1 MGGYMESILKV
12 DNLNYAYKD
21 RIIFENLSLNIKKSE
36 WVCICGCNGCGKS
49 TLIKI
54 LTGIIKTDE
63 NITVCNY
70 NLKTN
75 LYDVRRNIGVVFSDI
90 DNMFLCETVRDD
102 LIYVLEN
109 LGFNTNEIDRRID
122 EVSKYLG
129 IGEFLDL
136 PASFL
141 SGGEKSLC
149 ALGIAIVGRP
159 RILFLDEAFSMI
171 DNSKKIEIFK
181 YLKKLNKDGLTIVNV
196 THDLSEAYFCDRV
209 IVISNKRV
217 ILSCKPVTVFKKDK
231 VLKSC
236 GIGIPFE
243 IELSSKLMLY
253 GLIPNLEVDI
263 RDLVEVIWK

>member
-12 DNLNYAYKD
+12 DNLSYAYKD

-36 WVCICGCNGCGKS
+36 WVTICGCNGCGKS

-63 NITVCNY
+63 NITICNY

-75 LYDVRRNIGVVFSDI
+75 LYDIRRNSGVVFTDI

-109 LGFNTNEIDRRID
+109 LGFNTHGIDNRID

-171 DNSKKIEIFK
+171 DNSRKIEIFK

-196 THDLSEAYFCDRV
+196 THDLSEAYFSDRV

-217 ILSCKPVTVFKKDK
+217 VLSGKPVTVFKKDK
-231 VLKSC
+231 VLKGA

-253 GLIPNLEVDI
+253 GLVPNLEVDI

>member
-1 MGGYMESILKV
+1 MESILKV
-12 DNLNYAYKD
+12 DSLNYAYKD
-21 RIIFENLSLNIKKSE
+21 RIIFENLSLNIKKAE

-49 TLIKI
+49 TLIKL

-63 NITVCNY
+63 NITICNY
-70 NLKTN
+70 ELKSN
-75 LYDVRRNIGVVFSDI
+75 LYEVRRNIGVVFTDI

-109 LGFNTNEIDRRID
+109 LGFSSNEIDKRIN
-122 EVSKYLG
+122 EVSNFLG
-129 IGEFLDL
+129 IGKFLDL
-136 PASFL
+136 SASFL

-171 DNSKKIEIFK
+171 DSNKKTEIFK
-181 YLKKLNKDGLTIVNV
+181 CLKKLNKEGLTIVNV
-196 THDLSEAYFCDRV
+196 THDLNDAYFSDRM

-217 ILSCKPVTVFKKDK
+217 VLSGKPITVFKKDK
-231 VLKSC
+231 VLKGA

-253 GLIPNLEVDI
+253 GLVPNLKVDI
-263 RDLVEVIWK
+263 GDLVDVIWK